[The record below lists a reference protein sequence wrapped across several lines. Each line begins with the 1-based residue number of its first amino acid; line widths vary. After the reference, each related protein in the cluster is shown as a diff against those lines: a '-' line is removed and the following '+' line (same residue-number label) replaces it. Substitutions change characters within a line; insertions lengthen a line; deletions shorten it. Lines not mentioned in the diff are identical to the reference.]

1 MTRNNEEGKLEYLI
15 PFLGLY
21 AYIRDRNTPHL
32 RGDITVIGTGSR
44 FSAGMIGQVPLNIM
58 ESIGVYKSLEYF
70 IQNPV
75 QFSEIWKAIGDV
87 GKYAFFT

>member
-1 MTRNNEEGKLEYLI
+1 
-15 PFLGLY
+15 
-21 AYIRDRNTPHL
+21 
-32 RGDITVIGTGSR
+32 
-44 FSAGMIGQVPLNIM
+44 MIGQVPLNIM